1 MKIIYA
7 SNLYGIR
14 RLYVQLLK
22 LISIEKLNA
31 VILSG
36 DLLTNGGPFRS
47 NLAIQRTFIKTTI
60 RSRLLKSR
68 DHLPVL
74 RPKNNEIL
82 NLGLN
87 LTGARNRT

>member
-7 SNLYGIR
+7 SNLHGIR

-36 DLLTNGGPFRS
+36 DLLTNGGPFS

-68 DHLPVL
+68 DYLPVL

-82 NLGLN
+82 NLSLN